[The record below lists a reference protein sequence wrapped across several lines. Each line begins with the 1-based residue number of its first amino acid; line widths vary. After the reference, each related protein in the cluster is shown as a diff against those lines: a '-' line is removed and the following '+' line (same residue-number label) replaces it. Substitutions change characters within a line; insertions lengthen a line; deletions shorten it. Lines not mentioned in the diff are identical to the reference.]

1 MVCYSVMDDTSFKSI
16 EEWLR
21 KLEEY
26 GDISKMIKI
35 VIGNKSDVEK
45 HERRVDM
52 RAGKAYAE

>member
-52 RAGKAYAE
+52 RAGKA